1 MSLWVIV
8 PIKPLNRAK
17 SRLSAV
23 LSAERRF
30 EFAQVMLK
38 HVLEVATS
46 VPQVTGTLVISRDTK
61 ALAIARDFGARTVQE
76 SGESNLNAAL
86 SRATEV
92 VRVWGAEAILVLP
105 ADLPF
110 LRSEDIRGI
119 IQLGMDPSTVVIA
132 ADVLEDGTNALM
144 VRPPGLI
151 GYHYGPHSYTLHLEA
166 AEKAGASIRSYSSAS
181 LMLDVDVPHDLDEYN
196 NLVMQNEQS
205 LLPPFWPD
213 IQLSHG
219 D

>member
-8 PIKPLNRAK
+8 PVKPLNRAK
-17 SRLSAV
+17 SRLATV

-38 HVLEVATS
+38 HVLGVATS

-61 ALAIARDFGARTVQE
+61 ALALARDFGARTVQE
-76 SGESNLNAAL
+76 GGDSNLNAAL

-92 VRVWGAEAILVLP
+92 VRVWGAEAILILP

-110 LRSEDIRGI
+110 LRSEDIRDMI
-119 IQLGMDPSTVVIA
+119 HLGMEPPTVVIA
-132 ADVLEDGTNALM
+132 GDVLRDGTNALM

-151 GYHYGPHSYTLHLEA
+151 EYSYGPNSYTLHMEA
-166 AEKAGASIRSYSSAS
+166 AEKADASVRYYSSPS

-196 NLVMQNEQS
+196 NTIMGDTQS

>member
-8 PIKPLNRAK
+8 PVKPLNRAK
-17 SRLSAV
+17 SRLATV

-38 HVLEVATS
+38 HVLGVATS

-76 SGESNLNAAL
+76 GSDSNLNAAL
-86 SRATEV
+86 RRATEV
-92 VRVWGAEAILVLP
+92 VRVWGAEAILILP

-110 LRSEDIRGI
+110 LRSEDIRGM
-119 IQLGMDPSTVVIA
+119 IQLGMEASTVVIA
-132 ADVLEDGTNALM
+132 ADVLGDGTNALM

-151 GYHYGPHSYTLHLEA
+151 EYSYGPNSYTLHMEA
-166 AEKAGASIRSYSSAS
+166 AEKAGASVRRYSSPS

-196 NLVMQNEQS
+196 NTIMGDTQS